1 MKPTALASR
10 APDAAIGGSADSGK
24 DFFTRN
30 SIRLMKT
37 KSLAIGILSSSVDY
51 SSSSAGP
58 RPQIEFEAS
67 WQRSAISIEISV
79 HGAQNWFLG
88 RLALHF
94 RAR

>member
-1 MKPTALASR
+1 
-10 APDAAIGGSADSGK
+10 
-24 DFFTRN
+24 
-30 SIRLMKT
+30 MKT

-51 SSSSAGP
+51 LSSSAGP

-88 RLALHF
+88 RLALRF
-94 RAR
+94 RASARPDNLNDSILETEPKRR